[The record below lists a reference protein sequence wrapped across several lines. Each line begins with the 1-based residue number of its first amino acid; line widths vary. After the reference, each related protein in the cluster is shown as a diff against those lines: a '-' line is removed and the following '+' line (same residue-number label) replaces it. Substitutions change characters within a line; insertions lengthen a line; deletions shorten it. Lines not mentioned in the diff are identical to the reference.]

1 MKNAICLLFM
11 SFWLAGGCFQ
21 RSNSADT
28 ILFEAVSPDEKHL
41 VTVFERNAGA
51 TVDYSTIIVVRRADA
66 KFDPEIGRIMVA
78 SGRHSISVVWADTA
92 CIKISCDIGS
102 KDIFKKE
109 VTAIDSIT
117 VRYQ

>member
-1 MKNAICLLFM
+1 MFLGF
-11 SFWLAGGCFQ
+11 AGGCFH

-28 ILFEAVSPDEKHL
+28 VLFEAVSPDEKHL

-51 TVDYSTIIVVRRADA
+51 TVDYSTIIVVRRADE

-78 SGRHSISVVWADTA
+78 SGRHTISIIWTDKTSVVVSS
-92 CIKISCDIGS
+92 KIN
-102 KDIFKKE
+102 KKAIFKQE
-109 VTAIDSIT
+109 FTAIDSIN